1 MKVSS
6 IRGSRFLIVAIASM
20 LAQVALAQGISG
32 QWGSPL
38 YKVQLSVTGATV
50 SGTFTSLLDSDGASG
65 TISGRLQD
73 GGKLFQAEWTRP
85 MGAGQGSFNTLLALD
100 AEGRSLVGYRWNEGF
115 DPTGFALHRAVD
127 GEIPQMVD
135 VDDLDGPPVAG
146 VSPTAPAPAPAGGQV
161 VICRSVKDGQPVGA
175 GTAFEQLP
183 EITLLHRY
191 QGATAGDAEAAWS
204 RDGVEI
210 VRSVTHV
217 KAGDGSVSFGLLSGN
232 APLLAA
238 GRYEVELVMP
248 GRAPVRTAFTIKPT
262 AAAGPTGPAA
272 PAPTPTLPPAPA
284 PVGPVDAGE
293 RGDFGS
299 VSVGTGLEAG
309 RITGAANHFDRT
321 DAVFAVIDYKNIP
334 RGSTAVATW
343 TRDGKNLGRAEK
355 DAGGNGSVSFSAQ
368 TKDGEAMKPG
378 RYTVTITIGETVLG
392 RKSFTIGTPQPAPA
406 PAPPQAPSPT
416 PQSPLDAILGE
427 WSVVMAML
435 DGPKP
440 TTLSIKRDR
449 NGVVGTLDDRI
460 NAYLRLKA
468 SGEGNNYEGT
478 WTDPQAGTVAV
489 KARITPHG
497 ALIVSLVKGIGGN
510 NLLLNALPSRGG
522 AGTGPAPSAPT
533 ARPGYGS
540 VPNLNGEWNMN
551 ANNYRTELTVEHVGK
566 RLTGRLFGNSIENG
580 RVLDD
585 GTVAFTRTGC
595 NQTYTG
601 TFSVEPDGTWKLSG
615 TFDCPV
621 TRTTGNLWV
630 ATRDPSGGQTP
641 PPTLPQR

>member
-1 MKVSS
+1 
-6 IRGSRFLIVAIASM
+6 
-20 LAQVALAQGISG
+20 
-32 QWGSPL
+32 
-38 YKVQLSVTGATV
+38 
-50 SGTFTSLLDSDGASG
+50 
-65 TISGRLQD
+65 
-73 GGKLFQAEWTRP
+73 
-85 MGAGQGSFNTLLALD
+85 
-100 AEGRSLVGYRWNEGF
+100 
-115 DPTGFALHRAVD
+115 
-127 GEIPQMVD
+127 
-135 VDDLDGPPVAG
+135 
-146 VSPTAPAPAPAGGQV
+146 
-161 VICRSVKDGQPVGA
+161 
-175 GTAFEQLP
+175 
-183 EITLLHRY
+183 
-191 QGATAGDAEAAWS
+191 
-204 RDGVEI
+204 
-210 VRSVTHV
+210 
-217 KAGDGSVSFGLLSGN
+217 
-232 APLLAA
+232 
-238 GRYEVELVMP
+238 
-248 GRAPVRTAFTIKPT
+248 
-262 AAAGPTGPAA
+262 
-272 PAPTPTLPPAPA
+272 
-284 PVGPVDAGE
+284 
-293 RGDFGS
+293 
-299 VSVGTGLEAG
+299 
-309 RITGAANHFDRT
+309 
-321 DAVFAVIDYKNIP
+321 
-334 RGSTAVATW
+334 
-343 TRDGKNLGRAEK
+343 
-355 DAGGNGSVSFSAQ
+355 
-368 TKDGEAMKPG
+368 MKPG

-406 PAPPQAPSPT
+406 PTPPQAPSPT

-522 AGTGPAPSAPT
+522 AGTGPATSAPT

-540 VPNLNGEWNMN
+540 VSNLNGEWKMN
-551 ANNYRTELTVEHVGK
+551 ANNHRTELTLEHVGK
-566 RLTGRLFGNSIENG
+566 RLTGRLFGVSIADG

-630 ATRDPSGGQTP
+630 ATRDPRGGQTP